1 MKMNLAIRKY
11 NFIQELNNIDEI
23 ILEKLELF
31 LKTNKKDWFLDL
43 SEGEIKEIE
52 IGLQQASNNELVGH
66 KSVMDKFAKWH

>member
-1 MKMNLAIRKY
+1 MNLAIRKY

-43 SEGEIKEIE
+43 SDDEIKEIE

-66 KSVMDKFAKWH
+66 KSVMYKFAKWH

>member
-1 MKMNLAIRKY
+1 MNFAIRKY

-23 ILEKLELF
+23 IFEKLEMF

-43 SEGEIKEIE
+43 SDGEIKEIE
-52 IGLQQASNNELVGH
+52 IGLKQASNNKLVGH